1 MRRLHPNPAE
11 AVTIRECYDVPR
23 PAHAN
28 MPWVMLCM
36 VSGLDGSTTVGTTSR
51 GLSSSTDQQL
61 LLTLRSFADVILV
74 GANTARWEGYGPP
87 RGDDQRVAVVSRT
100 GAFDFTLPLWQS
112 GRAVLL
118 MPEDSPTVPVPCVRA
133 GRGDVDLGAALAGLG
148 ARVVQAEGGPTLN
161 GLLAA
166 NDLVDELNLTISPQ
180 VTGGNGPRAV
190 TGAPELPRRMH
201 LAHVL
206 EDEGFLFTRYVR
218 RD

>member
-11 AVTIRECYDVPR
+11 AVTIHECYDVPR
-23 PAHAN
+23 QAHAD

-74 GANTARWEGYGPP
+74 GANTARLEGYGPP

-118 MPEDSPTVPVPCVRA
+118 MPEDSPDVPVPCVRA
-133 GRGDVDLGAALAGLG
+133 GRGDVDLGAALAGLS

>member
-11 AVTIRECYDVPR
+11 AVTIHECYDVPR
-23 PAHAN
+23 RAHAHR
-28 MPWVMLCM
+28 PWVMLCM

-51 GLSSSTDQQL
+51 GLSSTTDQQL

-87 RGDDQRVAVVSRT
+87 RSADQRVAVVSRT
-100 GAFDFTLPLWQS
+100 GNFDFSLPLWQS

-118 MPEDSPTVPVPCVRA
+118 MPEDSPDVPVPCVRA
-133 GRGDVDLGAALAGLG
+133 GRGDVDIEAALAGLG

-161 GLLAA
+161 GVLTAA
-166 NDLVDELNLTISPQ
+166 DLVDELNLTISPQ
-180 VTGGNGPRAV
+180 VTGGSGPRTV

-206 EDEGFLFTRYVR
+206 EDDGFLFTRYVR
-218 RD
+218 SD